1 MPFRAAARMAT
12 AVDLA
17 RCSAPE
23 RVRSIADSGAVGG
36 THNTGCRARFC
47 SFAVGAGGLRAC
59 SGCCAPNGTYVTV
72 CGDAVRSLQLIA
84 GCDIKGRGMP

>member
-23 RVRSIADSGAVGG
+23 RVRSIADSSA
-36 THNTGCRARFC
+36 
-47 SFAVGAGGLRAC
+47 AGGIHGTGSRVRLCILCSRGRRPPCLLLLLR
-59 SGCCAPNGTYVTV
+59 PEQHMQDT
-72 CGDAVRSLQLIA
+72 LQ
-84 GCDIKGRGMP
+84 GPDE